1 MSYRVSQKK
10 TGHFLTFLG
19 NLGTER
25 PKVPKMA
32 KKVPRIA
39 KPKKYLSL
47 IRKVPKKKEEG
58 ESNLK
63 VSHLHN

>member
-1 MSYRVSQKK
+1 M
-10 TGHFLTFLG
+10 TFLG
-19 NLGTER
+19 NQGTER

-39 KPKKYLSL
+39 KPKKILSL
-47 IRKVPKKKEEG
+47 IRKVPRKKKEEG